1 MPDQQEAL
9 MNFGAVSRQMV
20 QSLQLSSPPV
30 ALGFLDEAPEGI
42 ATFDSAVPSA
52 CAFWTRAE
60 KGLFFARADSH
71 ENCPIGVF
79 TMGFPIS
86 EKVMSNLQE
95 FVKKM
100 CSASYIGAKEPECIP
115 RMVNARRG
123 VLYGPLRMFPIIPDL
138 ILIWVNGRQAMLLE
152 EALGAVCWDAVSKA
166 EAFGRPACGAL
177 AISAN
182 EKKPTLSFG
191 CSGMRTFTD
200 VADDKLLVSLPG
212 SHLQA
217 LAQRLQS
224 TVQAN
229 EDLLSFYRQHK
240 TQFPAIE

>member
-1 MPDQQEAL
+1 MPEQQGAM
-9 MNFGAVSRQMV
+9 MNFEAMSGQII
-20 QSLQLSSPPV
+20 QSLQLSTPPV
-30 ALGFLDEAPEGI
+30 ALGFLDEPPDRVTA
-42 ATFDSAVPSA
+42 FDSTVPSA

-60 KGLFFARADSH
+60 QGLFFAPADLH
-71 ENCPIGVF
+71 ENCPIGVV

-86 EKVMSNLQE
+86 ERVSSNLQE

-100 CSASYIGAKEPECIP
+100 CGASYIGTNEPEYIP
-115 RMVNARRG
+115 RMANAKRG
-123 VLYGPLRMFPIIPDL
+123 VLYGPLWMFPINPDL
-138 ILIWVNGRQAMLLE
+138 ILIWVNGRQAMLIE
-152 EALGAVCWDAVSKA
+152 EALGTVCWDSVSKA

-182 EKKPTLSFG
+182 EKRPTLSFG
-191 CSGMRTFTD
+191 CSGMRTFTE

-217 LAQRLQS
+217 LTKRLQS

-229 EDLLSFYRQHK
+229 EEMLSFYRYHK
-240 TQFPAIE
+240 TQFPAIK